1 MHTIACA
8 LPNRA
13 NDTPADRCRSF
24 LFSPYNARKVRR
36 WKWSLPGYSRTW
48 YLRRDSARIRKVSRS
63 NETKLIQSHYRE
75 LTALRA
81 VTAHRDLLSSV
92 FDWATTKKERVGRTS
107 AKKGERKGVRLKI
120 LSRRHHSP
128 LRSWDGQWGSKRF
141 MSHFASIYLPGRQT
155 FAREPCR
162 TFFHTPSCY

>member
-13 NDTPADRCRSF
+13 NDAPADRCRSF
-24 LFSPYNARKVRR
+24 LLSPYNARKVRR

-48 YLRRDSARIRKVSRS
+48 YLSRQRENKKSFAIKRDETNTEPLSGVNGAPCRNCTPGFIVFRLRLSNDEKRKSRI
-63 NETKLIQSHYRE
+63 EQ
-75 LTALRA
+75 
-81 VTAHRDLLSSV
+81 
-92 FDWATTKKERVGRTS
+92 
-107 AKKGERKGVRLKI
+107 AKKGERKEVRLKI

-155 FAREPCR
+155 FARESCR
-162 TFFHTPSCY
+162 TFLHTPSCY